1 MEACQDDPGQEERL
15 LWVFVFHLLPSH
27 LDDCCSEVAAVEDIQ
42 DDRWMEEDNLVFS
55 SVPEQPRLD
64 QEWIC

>member
-1 MEACQDDPGQEERL
+1 MEACQDDPGQEERPL
-15 LWVFVFHLLPSH
+15 EVFVFHLLPSH
-27 LDDCCSEVAAVEDIQ
+27 LDDCCLEVAAVEDIQ
-42 DDRWMEEDNLVFS
+42 DDLRMEEDNLASS